1 MDSTFFSRCCS
12 RERERK
18 ESGFCAPRDKNTQ
31 DDERHYWV
39 HHHPGKGRG
48 SLQTIQRPLS
58 PFVQRT
64 SHLKGVV
71 VLVRPH
77 PPREKE
83 EKIVQ
88 VAVLRATCRSMMM
101 TVLIKGFVSS
111 TDDDDTRRRRK
122 RMETQTA
129 LRRRVPPPQFSF
141 LGFYKTLNFR
151 PTLQG
156 FGFFCLGEDET
167 FVFTFCL

>member
-1 MDSTFFSRCCS
+1 MLDSTFFRVVVV
-12 RERERK
+12 REREREK
-18 ESGFCAPRDKNTQ
+18 RKRFLRPARQKHA

-58 PFVQRT
+58 PFLQRT

-71 VLVRPH
+71 LLVRPH
-77 PPREKE
+77 PPREEE
-83 EKIVQ
+83 EKIV

-141 LGFYKTLNFR
+141 LGFYKTLIK
-151 PTLQG
+151 P
-156 FGFFCLGEDET
+156 
-167 FVFTFCL
+167 

>member
-1 MDSTFFSRCCS
+1 MMMIWSRACWTRLFFRVVVV
-12 RERERK
+12 RERD
-18 ESGFCAPRDKNTQ
+18 DKNTQ
-31 DDERHYWV
+31 DDERHFWV

-77 PPREKE
+77 PPREEE
-83 EKIVQ
+83 EKIV
-88 VAVLRATCRSMMM
+88 VAVFRATRRSMMM
-101 TVLIKGFVSS
+101 MTVGFVSS

-129 LRRRVPPPQFSF
+129 LLRRRVPPANFSF
-141 LGFYKTLNFR
+141 LGFYRTLNFR
-151 PTLQG
+151 RTVQKVLA
-156 FGFFCLGEDET
+156 FFVLGEDET
-167 FVFTFCL
+167 FIVFTFCL

>member
-1 MDSTFFSRCCS
+1 MMIWSRACWTRLFFRVVVV
-12 RERERK
+12 RERD
-18 ESGFCAPRDKNTQ
+18 DKNTQ
-31 DDERHYWV
+31 DDERHFWV

-77 PPREKE
+77 PPREEE
-83 EKIVQ
+83 EKIV

-101 TVLIKGFVSS
+101 TVLYNKGFRFV
-111 TDDDDTRRRRK
+111 DGRRRRHTTTT
-122 RMETQTA
+122 TQTNGDFTDGTTTSKG
-129 LRRRVPPPQFSF
+129 PPTPPLFLF
-141 LGFYKTLNFR
+141 LGFMK
-151 PTLQG
+151 P
-156 FGFFCLGEDET
+156 
-167 FVFTFCL
+167 

>member
-1 MDSTFFSRCCS
+1 MMMIWSRACWTRLFFALLFE
-12 RERERK
+12 REREKRK
-18 ESGFCAPRDKNTQ
+18 RFLRPARQKHA

-77 PPREKE
+77 PPREEE
-83 EKIVQ
+83 EKIV

-101 TVLIKGFVSS
+101 MTVLLKGFVSS
-111 TDDDDTRRRRK
+111 TDDDDDTRRRRK

-129 LRRRVPPPQFSF
+129 LQPRRVPPPPLFF
-141 LGFYKTLNFR
+141 FR
-151 PTLQG
+151 VL
-156 FGFFCLGEDET
+156 
-167 FVFTFCL
+167 

>member
-1 MDSTFFSRCCS
+1 MLDSTFFRVV

-18 ESGFCAPRDKNTQ
+18 ESGFCARDKNTQ
-31 DDERHYWV
+31 TKGIGFII
-39 HHHPGKGRG
+39 PGKEGDLSKRSKDL
-48 SLQTIQRPLS
+48 SLR
-58 PFVQRT
+58 VQRT
-64 SHLKGVV
+64 SHLKVV
-71 VLVRPH
+71 LLVRPH
-77 PPREKE
+77 PPREEE
-83 EKIVQ
+83 EKIV

-101 TVLIKGFVSS
+101 TVLLKGFVSS
-111 TDDDDTRRRRK
+111 TDDDDDTRRRRK

-141 LGFYKTLNFR
+141 LEFYKTLNFR

>member
-1 MDSTFFSRCCS
+1 MMIWSRACWTRLFFALLFE
-12 RERERK
+12 REREKRK
-18 ESGFCAPRDKNTQ
+18 RFLRARQKHA
-31 DDERHYWV
+31 DDERHWV
-39 HHHPGKGRG
+39 HHPGKGRG

-77 PPREKE
+77 PPREEE

-101 TVLIKGFVSS
+101 TVLLKGFVSS
-111 TDDDDTRRRRK
+111 TDDDDDTRRRRRK

-129 LRRRVPPPQFSF
+129 LLRRRVPPPRHFF
-141 LGFYKTLNFR
+141 FFR
-151 PTLQG
+151 VL
-156 FGFFCLGEDET
+156 
-167 FVFTFCL
+167 